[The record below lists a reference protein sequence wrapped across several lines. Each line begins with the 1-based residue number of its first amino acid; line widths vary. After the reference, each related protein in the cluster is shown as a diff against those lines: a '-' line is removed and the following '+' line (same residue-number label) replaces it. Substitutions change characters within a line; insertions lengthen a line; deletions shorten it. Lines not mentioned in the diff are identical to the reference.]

1 MKTAIIIGA
10 STGIGRATALALSG
24 KYNSISIT
32 SFKHKEELL
41 SLRDELMAKGCI
53 CYCETGDAGDIPY
66 GDPSGVQSEAV
77 QALTAL
83 GYSSTDALRAVRK
96 VTDVEPT
103 DVEGI
108 LKAALKNF

>member
-1 MKTAIIIGA
+1 MFTNSGGTDLKTAIIIGA

-53 CYCETGDAGDIPY
+53 CYCETGDAGDM
-66 GDPSGVQSEAV
+66 
-77 QALTAL
+77 
-83 GYSSTDALRAVRK
+83 
-96 VTDVEPT
+96 
-103 DVEGI
+103 
-108 LKAALKNF
+108 

>member
-53 CYCETGDAGDIPY
+53 CYCETGDAGDMEFVSC
-66 GDPSGVQSEAV
+66 GADSFVRF
-77 QALTAL
+77 LCAL
-83 GYSSTDALRAVRK
+83 GFL
-96 VTDVEPT
+96 
-103 DVEGI
+103 GI
-108 LKAALKNF
+108 KTGFFGDSVCSI

>member
-53 CYCETGDAGDIPY
+53 CYCETGDAGDMEFMEKFIQNTIDHLGSDIDLLINNAGISY
-66 GDPSGVQSEAV
+66 VGLINDMTAQD
-77 QALTAL
+77 LT
-83 GYSSTDALRAVRK
+83 
-96 VTDVEPT
+96 EP
-103 DVEGI
+103 
-108 LKAALKNF
+108 

>member
-41 SLRDELMAKGCI
+41 SLRDELTTSI
-53 CYCETGDAGDIPY
+53 
-66 GDPSGVQSEAV
+66 S
-77 QALTAL
+77 
-83 GYSSTDALRAVRK
+83 SSTMPAYLMW
-96 VTDVEPT
+96 
-103 DVEGI
+103 G
-108 LKAALKNF
+108 L